1 MQSGRDRKRRHS
13 SRHFVTEERL
23 TRTRALPTAD
33 THCFHCGNKCSAT
46 RLDAHDHSF
55 CCQGCLAVFEILT
68 ENGLTDYYQLDASA
82 GVRVPAQ
89 IPVGKFGFL
98 DEPAVRQRI
107 VSFSND
113 KTTRVVFR
121 IPAIHCIACVWLLEN
136 LFRLNPAIAK
146 SEVNFLRREATLSF
160 ATSEAKLSEVVSL
173 LASLGYEPELKF
185 SDLESKPQN
194 SARRK
199 LWLQLG
205 VAGFAFGNNMLF
217 AIALYLGV
225 DMVSG
230 PAFRNLVGYLS
241 LALALP
247 VLLFSAQDYF
257 RLAWHGL
264 KQKLLTIEV
273 PIAAGILVIFAQS
286 AWEVVSGKG
295 VGYFDSF
302 AGLLFFLLC
311 GRLFQQKSYERL
323 AFDRDFKSFFP
334 LSVTRRSEASDEVVA
349 LSAIQTGDR
358 LIVRNGE
365 LIPADGKLVRGAAVI
380 DYSFVTGEAEPVE
393 LNSGDYIYAGG
404 RQTGGAIEVETVKPV
419 SQSYL
424 TSLWNQDIFKKPALE
439 SLDSLINRY
448 SQRFTILILLIG
460 LLAVGFWAIVDPS
473 KSLIAFTSVLIV
485 ACPCALALAAPFAL
499 GTSIR
504 VLGRLNVFVK
514 SPQVIER
521 LAKIDTVVFDKTGT
535 LTASGAAF
543 VRFEGEPLTPQEN
556 AWIYSTAVH
565 SVHPHSVRIA
575 NFLSGSSAEVRSFSE
590 KTGCGVRAN
599 VAGHEILIGSASWL
613 SEQRV
618 SAPAN
623 QLAASAHVA
632 IDRKYRGVFILP
644 NSVRDGVGEMVA
656 GLDSKYRL
664 ALLSGDNERE
674 REKFEKVFGPT
685 TVLKFNQ
692 GPLDKL
698 EYVRELQTAGRR
710 PMMVGDG
717 LNDAGALKQSDV
729 GVAVVETIGAFSPAS
744 DIIMRADMAPQ
755 LHTLLRFSKGVTRIV
770 LLSFGISTLYNV
782 VGISIAASAKLAPIV
797 CAILMPLS
805 SISVVAFASLATAW
819 YARRIGLGNELKS

>member
-1 MQSGRDRKRRHS
+1 
-13 SRHFVTEERL
+13 VTEEHTTTGRL
-23 TRTRALPTAD
+23 IAPAD

-46 RLDAHDHSF
+46 RLDAHEHSF
-55 CCQGCLAVFEILT
+55 CCQGCLTVFEILS
-68 ENGLTDYYQLDASA
+68 ENGLADYYKLDANA

-107 VSFSND
+107 VSFANE

-121 IPAIHCIACVWLLEN
+121 IPSIHCIACVWLLEN
-136 LFRLNPAIAK
+136 LFRLNKAIGK
-146 SEVNFLRREATLSF
+146 SEVNFLRKDVTVNF
-160 ATSEAKLSEVVSL
+160 ATAEVQLSEVVML
-173 LASLGYEPELKF
+173 LAGLGYEPELKF

-225 DMVSG
+225 DLVSD
-230 PAFRNLVGYLS
+230 PAFKNLVGYIS

-247 VLLFSAQDYF
+247 VLFFSAQDYF
-257 RLAWHGL
+257 RLAWQGL
-264 KQKLLTIEV
+264 RQKLLTIEV
-273 PIAAGILVIFAQS
+273 PIAAGILVIFTQS
-286 AWEVVSGKG
+286 AREVLSGNG

-311 GRLFQQKSYERL
+311 GRLFQQKTYERL

-334 LSVTRRSEASDEVVA
+334 LSVTRRKGGSDENVS
-349 LSAIQTGDR
+349 LSAIETGDR
-358 LIVRNGE
+358 LVVRNGE
-365 LIPADGKLVRGAAVI
+365 LIPADGRLISGAAVI

-393 LNSGDYIYAGG
+393 LDAGDYIYAGG

-424 TSLWNQDIFKKPALE
+424 TSLWNQDIFKKPATE

-448 SQRFTILILLIG
+448 SQRFTKLILAAG
-460 LLAVGFWAIVDPS
+460 LAATTFWAFADPS
-473 KSLIAFTSVLIV
+473 KSLRAFTSVLIV

-499 GTSIR
+499 GTAIR
-504 VLGRLNVFVK
+504 VLGRLNIFVK
-514 SPQVIER
+514 NPQVIER

-535 LTASGAAF
+535 LTSSGAAVVDF
-543 VRFEGEPLTPQEN
+543 QGEPLTE
-556 AWIYSTAVH
+556 AEKSWICSTAIH
-565 SVHPHSVRIA
+565 SAHPHSVRIA
-575 NFLSGSSAEVRSFSE
+575 KFLSAHIANVRSFSE
-590 KTGCGVRAN
+590 ATGCGVEAH
-599 VAGHEILIGSASWL
+599 VDGHEVLIGSSAWITARRIASVA
-613 SEQRV
+613 ETRGACVHV
-618 SAPAN
+618 S
-623 QLAASAHVA
+623 
-632 IDRKYRGVFILP
+632 IDSKYRGVFLLP
-644 NSVRDGVGEMVA
+644 NSVRDGVTQMVG
-656 GLDSKYRL
+656 GLHQKYYL
-664 ALLSGDNERE
+664 ALLSGDNERA
-674 REKFEKVFGPT
+674 RATFEKTFGPT
-685 TVLKFNQ
+685 AVLKFNQ

-698 EYVRELQTAGRR
+698 EYVRELQKAGRR
-710 PMMVGDG
+710 VMMVGDG

-729 GVAVVETIGAFSPAS
+729 GVAVVESIGAFSPAS

-755 LHTLLRFSKGVTRIV
+755 LHTILRFSKGVTRIV
-770 LLSFGISTLYNV
+770 LASFGISTVYNF
-782 VGISIAASAKLAPIV
+782 VGIGIAASAKLAPIV

-805 SISVVAFASLATAW
+805 SISVVAFACLATTW
-819 YARRIGLGNELKS
+819 YARHLGLGKGVNP

>member
-1 MQSGRDRKRRHS
+1 M
-13 SRHFVTEERL
+13 
-23 TRTRALPTAD
+23 
-33 THCFHCGNKCSAT
+33 
-46 RLDAHDHSF
+46 DAHERAF
-55 CCQGCLAVFEILT
+55 CCQGCLTVFEILT
-68 ENGLTDYYQLDASA
+68 ENGLTDYYNLDAQA
-82 GVRVPAQ
+82 GLRVPAQ
-89 IPVGKFGFL
+89 IPNGKFGFL

-136 LFRLNPAIAK
+136 LFRLNKAVGK
-146 SEVNFLRREATLSF
+146 SQVNFLRKELTLSF
-160 ATSEAKLSEVVSL
+160 ATADVRLSEIVAL

-185 SDLESKPQN
+185 SDLESKPVS
-194 SARRK
+194 SAPRK

-225 DMVSG
+225 DAVSG
-230 PAFRNLVGYLS
+230 PAFRNLVGYIS
-241 LALALP
+241 LALALA

-257 RLAWHGL
+257 RLAWQGL

-286 AWEVVSGKG
+286 AWEVLSGHG

-311 GRLFQQKSYERL
+311 GRVFQQKSYERL

-334 LSVTRRSEASDEVVA
+334 LSVTRRRETGEEHVS
-349 LSAIQTGDR
+349 LSAIQTGDV
-358 LIVRNGE
+358 LIIRNGE
-365 LIPADGKLVRGAAVI
+365 LIPADGKLVRGAGVI
-380 DYSFVTGEAEPVE
+380 DYSFVTGEAEPVG
-393 LNSGDYIYAGG
+393 LTPGDYIYAGG

-424 TSLWNQDIFKKPALE
+424 TSLWNQDIFKKQPTD
-439 SLDSLINRY
+439 SLDSLINHY
-448 SQRFTILILLIG
+448 SQRFTKLV
-460 LLAVGFWAIVDPS
+460 LAIAVAAAAFWAFVDPS
-473 KSLIAFTSVLIV
+473 NSLLAFTSVLIV

-499 GTSIR
+499 GAGIR

-514 SPQVIER
+514 SPEVIER
-521 LAKIDTVVFDKTGT
+521 LGKIDTIVFDKTGT
-535 LTASGAAF
+535 LTASGAS
-543 VRFEGEPLTPQEN
+543 VVEFEGVSLSQEDKN
-556 AWIYSTAVH
+556 CIYSTALQ
-565 SVHPHSVRIA
+565 SVHPHSLRIA
-575 NFLSGSSAEVRSFSE
+575 NYLNAHAVEIRSFTE
-590 KTGCGVRAN
+590 KPGCGLEAYVF
-599 VAGHEILIGSASWL
+599 GHHILIGSASWL
-613 SEQRV
+613 RECEIP
-618 SAPAN
+618 APNRQTGAC
-623 QLAASAHVA
+623 AHVA
-632 IDRKYRGVFILP
+632 IDGEYRGVFLLP
-644 NSVRDGVGEMVA
+644 NAVRDGAAKMISA
-656 GLDSKYRL
+656 LNSNYHL

-674 REKFEKVFGPT
+674 RPAFEKIFGPT
-685 TVLKFNQ
+685 AVLKFSQ

-698 EYVRELQTAGRR
+698 EYVRELQSAGKRA
-710 PMMVGDG
+710 MMIGDG

-755 LHTLLRFSKGVTRIV
+755 LHTILRFSRGVTRIIK
-770 LLSFGISTLYNV
+770 LSFAISSLYNIVGV
-782 VGISIAASAKLAPIV
+782 VIAASAKLAPIV

-805 SISVVAFASLATAW
+805 SISVVAFACLATAW
-819 YARRIGLGNELKS
+819 YARHVNLGQEVKR